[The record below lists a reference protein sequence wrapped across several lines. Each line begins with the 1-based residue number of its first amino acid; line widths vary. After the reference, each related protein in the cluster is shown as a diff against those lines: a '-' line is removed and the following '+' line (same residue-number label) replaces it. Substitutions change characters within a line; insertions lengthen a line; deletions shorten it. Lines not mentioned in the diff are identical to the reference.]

1 MLSWPSV
8 SVGYAVLCCAMLC
21 SGLRITNSRQE
32 LAINLIVFIRFHFIS
47 NFWSICAL
55 NCIFICPKLIQNMA
69 KANKSPLFCYSCWFH
84 LFLII
89 SRLSVGTFCLQRL
102 IGDYYSIVDRF
113 WLLLANPLILD
124 SFYSPYCYI
133 RFLIPN
139 SALLL
144 PNRDLTE
151 AIETRH
157 QLQSSTEYVSVT
169 QYEILLS

>member
-1 MLSWPSV
+1 
-8 SVGYAVLCCAMLC
+8 MLC
-21 SGLRITNSRQE
+21 YVVLWSAHHYSRQE

-55 NCIFICPKLIQNMA
+55 NCIFICPKLIQTMA
-69 KANKSPLFCYSCWFH
+69 RANKSPLFCYSCWFH

-89 SRLSVGTFCLQRL
+89 SRLSVGTFVCSDLLAITTALL
-102 IGDYYSIVDRF
+102 IGLASARKSTYSRF
-113 WLLLANPLILD
+113 FL
-124 SFYSPYCYI
+124 FPYCYI